1 MRASRQTAGTA
12 EGAEEGGGGG
22 GGGRGGGQGKVQVA
36 ANCSNQPTAKASQC
50 KGNVSCCG
58 YIASYQTGEEVGA
71 CSSGGAKRESTMI
84 AAASRQEVVQAA
96 AGART
101 EMHKSR
107 QLAKGALEEERPD
120 TCGQKLINIFLGDW
134 RGGLDFT

>member
-12 EGAEEGGGGG
+12 EGAEEGGGG
-22 GGGRGGGQGKVQVA
+22 RGGQGKVQVA
-36 ANCSNQPTAKASQC
+36 ANCSNQPTAKASRC
-50 KGNVSCCG
+50 KRNVSCCG
-58 YIASYQTGEEVGA
+58 YIASYQTGEVGA
-71 CSSGGAKRESTMI
+71 CSSGGVKRESTMI

-107 QLAKGALEEERPD
+107 QLANGALEEKRAD
-120 TCGQKLINIFLGDW
+120 TFGQKLINSFWGE
-134 RGGLDFT
+134 LDFT